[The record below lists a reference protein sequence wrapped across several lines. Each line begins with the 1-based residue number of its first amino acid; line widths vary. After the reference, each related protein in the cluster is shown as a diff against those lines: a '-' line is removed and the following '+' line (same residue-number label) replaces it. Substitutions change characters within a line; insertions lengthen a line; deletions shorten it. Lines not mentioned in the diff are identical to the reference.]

1 MDKILNIKEPFNL
14 NRQDFAHNETAPLD
28 GIRILD
34 MSRLVAGNA
43 LTHVLADYGAEVI
56 KIERPEQGDDLRNW
70 CVKGMSLHWKV
81 YARNKKSITL
91 NLHSKRG
98 RTILLDLVK
107 SSHMLVENFLP
118 GTLEKWN
125 LGPTIL
131 HKVNRKLIIVR
142 ISGWGQSGPDRTV
155 PGFGTLVEARSGF
168 AAMNG
173 FADRS
178 PVLPPLALADMV
190 AGLYGAVVALV
201 ALRHCEI
208 KEGRGQVLDLP
219 LFDPL
224 LSILGPQAA
233 LYELT
238 GQLPNR
244 LGSQSNLT
252 APRNTYQCRDGKY
265 VALSASMQSMYERLM
280 RTIGRPELIKDERF
294 STNANRVKNNDQI
307 DSIVARFIEK
317 HDQNEALI
325 IFREAG
331 VTVGPV
337 HNIEELLNDPLVKD
351 NKVIIRVPDEDLN
364 SVLMHNVAARLS
376 ETPGLIRSPA
386 PKLGE
391 HTVEILGSLGLQE
404 ADVKAL
410 KQQGVI

>member
-1 MDKILNIKEPFNL
+1 
-14 NRQDFAHNETAPLD
+14 
-28 GIRILD
+28 
-34 MSRLVAGNA
+34 
-43 LTHVLADYGAEVI
+43 
-56 KIERPEQGDDLRNW
+56 
-70 CVKGMSLHWKV
+70 
-81 YARNKKSITL
+81 
-91 NLHSKRG
+91 
-98 RTILLDLVK
+98 
-107 SSHMLVENFLP
+107 
-118 GTLEKWN
+118 
-125 LGPTIL
+125 
-131 HKVNRKLIIVR
+131 
-142 ISGWGQSGPDRTV
+142 
-155 PGFGTLVEARSGF
+155 
-168 AAMNG
+168 
-173 FADRS
+173 
-178 PVLPPLALADMV
+178 
-190 AGLYGAVVALV
+190 
-201 ALRHCEI
+201 
-208 KEGRGQVLDLP
+208 
-219 LFDPL
+219 
-224 LSILGPQAA
+224 
-233 LYELT
+233 
-238 GQLPNR
+238 
-244 LGSQSNLT
+244 
-252 APRNTYQCRDGKY
+252 
-265 VALSASMQSMYERLM
+265 MQSMYERLM